1 MNNRDVKYSLM
12 LNVRPS
18 ILLVAALTLS
28 TSFALGQTQKAP
40 SMAEEKKKLA
50 NAKVAYSKAKVAFD
64 KKPKDA
70 KLKKSYI
77 EAAMKYGNIALTS
90 PALTPKEKYPLSLRM
105 YREVLRLDP
114 KNSEAKQNKELI
126 EGIYKQMGR
135 PVPK

>member
-1 MNNRDVKYSLM
+1 MKLKSS
-12 LNVRPS
+12 S
-18 ILLVAALTLS
+18 ILLMMIAAS
-28 TSFALGQTQKAP
+28 SAYAPAQSPKAP
-40 SMAEEKKKLA
+40 SMADEKKKLA
-50 NAKVAYSKAKVAFD
+50 SAKAGYTKAKVAFD

-77 EAAMKYGNIALTS
+77 DAAMKYGNVALTS
-90 PALTPKEKYPLSLRM
+90 SALTPKEKYPLSLKM

-114 KNSEAKQNKELI
+114 KNKEAKSNKELI